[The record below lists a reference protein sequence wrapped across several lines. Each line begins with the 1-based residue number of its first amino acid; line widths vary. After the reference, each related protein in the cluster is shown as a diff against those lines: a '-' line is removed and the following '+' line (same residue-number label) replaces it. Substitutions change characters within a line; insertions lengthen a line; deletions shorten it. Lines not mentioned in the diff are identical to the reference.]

1 MKRPCKRESG
11 VALMFAL
18 FALFLL
24 TAIALG
30 LLYMTNTE
38 SSVNLNYRNDQALY
52 FAAKAGLEEARNR
65 LMPGNANSIV
75 APACTGGPSACLS
88 AVPVVPGTAN
98 NGVLYIVNGGTNP
111 GAIQPWSSPTVQY
124 GDNELCHDGYTNL
137 GITVQSSDVPCQGS
151 MPAGNGWYATTPSLL
166 PFNGTA
172 AALPF
177 QWTRVAL
184 KVNNSVQS
192 YPVNSNFAGGTPVCF
207 DGAEEILLQGNALAT
222 GDCTKMVSM
231 NTPPGPA
238 ANPVYIITSF
248 AASPVTGARRMVQ
261 AEVAISPAPP
271 FPYGMYATS
280 NGCGAVTLGGG
291 ATTNS
296 YTSANGGTYSTTASA
311 TGGDIGSNGN
321 VTAVGNAQIGGAVG
335 VPAVA
340 PAASAS
346 QGPCPGNNFTTTGGA
361 GFVQLSPPV
370 NPNPNTLTTIQPYTF
385 SAPPP
390 PNPAPPTSAYNV
402 SKSGA
407 TILPGSYGNVSVN
420 AGGTLVLTAGTYN
433 INTLTVNGNA
443 QIVTTGPVVINV
455 MGAGSATPVSI
466 TGGGLANTSGIANN
480 FQINYS
486 GTGTIQ
492 LGGGAQTY
500 MIVNAPAANVKLK
513 GGTDFYG
520 AIIAATIDDSGGVN
534 FHFDKNSKLG
544 PQNPGNFTE
553 ISFRDVMY

>member
-1 MKRPCKRESG
+1 MKRSLNQQSG
-11 VALMFAL
+11 VALLFAL
-18 FALFLL
+18 LALFLL

-30 LLYMTNTE
+30 MIYMTNTE
-38 SSVNLNYRNDQALY
+38 GSVNANYRNDQALY

-65 LMPGNANSIV
+65 LMPTNPNSLV
-75 APACTGGPSACLS
+75 PPNCTGGPSACL
-88 AVPVVPGTAN
+88 ATTPVVPGPGN
-98 NGVLYIVNGGTNP
+98 NGIMYIINGGTNP
-111 GAIQPWSSPTVQY
+111 GAVQPWSSPTVQF
-124 GDNELCHDGYTNL
+124 GDNELCHDGYTAL
-137 GITVQSSDVPCQGS
+137 GISPQSSDVPCQGS
-151 MPAGNGWYATTPSLL
+151 LPAGNGWYATTASLL

-177 QWTRVAL
+177 QWVRIAM

-192 YPVNSNFAGGTPVCF
+192 YPVNGAFAGGTPVCF
-207 DGAEEILLQGNALAT
+207 DGAEEILLQGPAT
-222 GDCTKMVSM
+222 DCTKMVTA

-238 ANPVYIITSF
+238 ANPVFLITSL

-261 AEVAISPAPP
+261 AEVAVSPAPP
-271 FPYGMYATS
+271 FPYGMFATS

-296 YTSANGGTYSTTASA
+296 FTSANGGNYSTTASS
-311 TGGDIGSNGN
+311 TGGDVGSNGN
-321 VTAVGNAQIGGAVG
+321 VSALGNAQIGGMVG

-340 PAASAS
+340 PAAMAT
-346 QGPCPGNNFTTTGGA
+346 QGPCPGNNFTTNGGA
-361 GFVQLSPPV
+361 GFVTLNPPV
-370 NPNPNTLTTIQPYTF
+370 HPNPNTLTTIQPYTF
-385 SAPPP
+385 TPPPP
-390 PNPAPPTSAYNV
+390 PNPAPPTTAYNV
-402 SKSGA
+402 QKAGA
-407 TILPGSYGNVSVN
+407 TILPGSYGNISVN

-455 MGAGSATPVSI
+455 MGAGSATPVTI
-466 TGGGLANTSGIANN
+466 NGGGLANTSGIANN

-486 GTGTIQ
+486 GTGTVQ

-544 PQNPGNFTE
+544 PPNPGNLTE

>member
-1 MKRPCKRESG
+1 MKRSNRRERG
-11 VALMFAL
+11 VALLFAL

-30 LLYMTNTE
+30 LIYMTNTE
-38 SSVNLNYRNDQALY
+38 GSVNANYRSDQALY
-52 FAAKAGLEEARNR
+52 FAAKAGVEEARNR
-65 LMPGNANSIV
+65 LMPGNPNSLF
-75 APACTGGPSACLS
+75 PPNCTGGATGCL
-88 AVPVVPGTAN
+88 APVPVVPNAGN
-98 NGVLYIVNGGTNP
+98 NGILYIINGGNNP
-111 GAIQPWSSPTVQY
+111 GAVQPWGGPGVKY
-124 GDNELCHDGYTNL
+124 GDNELCHDGYTGL
-137 GITVQSSDVPCQGS
+137 GITYQSSDVPCQGTY
-151 MPAGNGWYATTPSLL
+151 PAGNGWYASTASLL

-184 KVNNSVQS
+184 KVNKSVDQ
-192 YPVNSNFAGGTPVCF
+192 YPVNNAYAAGTPVCF
-207 DGAEEILLQGNALAT
+207 DGAEEILLQGAALAT

-231 NTPPGPA
+231 NTPPGVA

-248 AASPVTGARRMVQ
+248 AASPATGARRVVQ
-261 AEVAISPAPP
+261 AEVALAPAPP

-291 ATTNS
+291 AFTNS
-296 YTSANGGTYSTTASA
+296 YTSANGGTYSTTATS
-311 TGGDIGSNGN
+311 TGGDVGSNGN
-321 VTAVGNAQIGGAVG
+321 VTASGNAQIGGAVG
-335 VPAVA
+335 VPAIA
-340 PAASAS
+340 PSATAT
-346 QGPCPGNNFTTTGGA
+346 QGPCPGNNFTTNGGA
-361 GFVQLSPPV
+361 GFVTLHPPV
-370 NPNPNTLTTIQPYTF
+370 NPNPNTLTTIPPYTF
-385 SAPPP
+385 TPPP
-390 PNPAPPTSAYNV
+390 PPSPAPPTTAYNV
-402 SKSGA
+402 QKSGQ
-407 TILPGSYGNVSVN
+407 TILPGSYGNISVN

-455 MGAGSATPVSI
+455 MGAGSQTPVSI
-466 TGGGLANTSGIANN
+466 TGNGLANTSGIANN

-486 GTGTIQ
+486 GTGTLQ

-500 MIVNAPAANVKLK
+500 MIVNAPAANVQLK

-544 PQNPGNFTE
+544 PANPGNLTE